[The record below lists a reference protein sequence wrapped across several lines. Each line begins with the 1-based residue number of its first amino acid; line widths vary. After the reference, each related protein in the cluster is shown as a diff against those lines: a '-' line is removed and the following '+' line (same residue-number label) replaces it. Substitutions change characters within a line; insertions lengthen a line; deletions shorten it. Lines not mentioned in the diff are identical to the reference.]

1 MNSCQL
7 QKAQVFTRKCVHK
20 KYKGCRVTGLEQK
33 KITCHF
39 CFKQFEV
46 DIETHEDFTGHNTE
60 IYDCVVC
67 CNPNKLSYEVND
79 GEIFS
84 LTVGDGNE

>member
-1 MNSCQL
+1 M
-7 QKAQVFTRKCVHK
+7 A
-20 KYKGCRVTGLEQK
+20 GLEQ

-39 CFKQFEV
+39 CFEQFEV
-46 DIETHEDFTGHNTE
+46 DIDIHADFTGHNTE

-84 LTVGDGNE
+84 VIVSDGNE

>member
-1 MNSCQL
+1 MTPADIS
-7 QKAQVFTRKCVHK
+7 KAQDLARECVRK
-20 KYKGCRVTGLEQK
+20 KYKECWVTGLEQQV
-33 KITCHF
+33 TCHF
-39 CFKQFEV
+39 CFEQFEV
-46 DIETHEDFTGHNTE
+46 DIDTHADFTGHNTE

-84 LTVGDGNE
+84 VIVRDGNE